1 MKTRLVLLIAAGF
14 VSTAHAEGDPAQG
27 ERVFN
32 RCVACHSVEAGQ
44 NRVGPSLHGVIDNP
58 SASVEG
64 FNYSPAMREADLVW
78 DDETLHAFL
87 RDPRATVPGTSMAFA
102 GLRDDQQVADLIAFL
117 RQMEDD

>member
-14 VSTAHAEGDPAQG
+14 AATAHAEGDPSQG

-32 RCVACHSVEAGQ
+32 RCVACHSLEPGQ
-44 NRVGPSLHGVIDNP
+44 NRVGPSLYGVIDNP
-58 SASVEG
+58 SASAEG
-64 FNYSPAMREADLVW
+64 FNYSPAMQGANLVW

-87 RDPRATVPGTSMAFA
+87 RDPKATVPNTSMAFA

>member
-1 MKTRLVLLIAAGF
+1 
-14 VSTAHAEGDPAQG
+14 
-27 ERVFN
+27 
-32 RCVACHSVEAGQ
+32 
-44 NRVGPSLHGVIDNP
+44 
-58 SASVEG
+58 
-64 FNYSPAMREADLVW
+64 MREADLVW